1 METIRASTR
10 MKPLYA
16 SKIVYDIIIAKI
28 FKNPPDEEK
37 KLRLLTALLSCTSL
51 LKSAFKITI
60 LLCVLS
66 QYNYI
71 IRT

>member
-1 METIRASTR
+1 

-16 SKIVYDIIIAKI
+16 SKIVYDIIIVKI

-37 KLRLLTALLSCTSL
+37 KLRLLTALLLSCTSL